1 MHWQA
6 SLGAE
11 YLPDSMRLRNLP
23 VGDRPVMPPNR
34 SEQSSGIVFS
44 QWREAEVIAT
54 MAEYGRK

>member
-23 VGDRPVMPPNR
+23 VGDRPVTPPNR
-34 SEQSSGIVFS
+34 SEPSSGIVFS
-44 QWREAEVIAT
+44 QWREAEVVTA